1 MNLCVHVC
9 LWIRVYVCEWAWALC
24 VCGDFRAYVVTDF
37 LLVLEFWQACY
48 CCAWL
53 RSRERERPCGLYLYL
68 FQAAEIERESTHCS
82 CDCGLHMGIC
92 GRHLASDKHILHCL
106 TQLWSVLWNASWN
119 HSYNEAESWFRIHTF
134 AETMPWLL
142 TTGIVVDLSKFWR
155 LCKPRS
161 WDLFYA

>member
-1 MNLCVHVC
+1 MCACVFVNS
-9 LWIRVYVCEWAWALC
+9 C
-24 VCGDFRAYVVTDF
+24 VCVWMSLGLMCFWWFQSICSHRLSLGAWVLAS
-37 LLVLEFWQACY
+37 LLLLCLA
-48 CCAWL
+48 AKP
-53 RSRERERPCGLYLYL
+53 RERETLRVISVFVPGSGDR
-68 FQAAEIERESTHCS
+68 ERESTHCS